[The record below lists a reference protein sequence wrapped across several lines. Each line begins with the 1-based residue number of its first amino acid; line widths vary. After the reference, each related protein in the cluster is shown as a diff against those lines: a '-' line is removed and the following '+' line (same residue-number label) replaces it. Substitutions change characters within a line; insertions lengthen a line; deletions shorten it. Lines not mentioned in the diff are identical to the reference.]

1 MKTSPRKTFTMEKE
15 PNFISAVIYLDT
27 ADKLPSPVA
36 DQLIKALEEHF
47 VCYEIVLVADGIECR
62 GLRSSSENCG
72 TSDAQDHE
80 TVVVMSKRQGLEKA
94 MNAGIDCAVGD
105 YIVEI
110 DDLGSFNPS
119 FIWEAYQIAMQGHDV
134 VFGESNRK
142 SLKGTLFYP
151 LFNRFSGADGKL
163 TTGSCRLVSRR
174 AVNRVRSMSDFMP
187 YRKAAYAASG
197 LSVTS
202 LLADS
207 GNRINH
213 KADVNL
219 AIDSLALYTDLFY
232 KVSVWFAI
240 ILAFFAVLE
249 MIYAIAIFAAGTPVQ
264 GWSTLMFVL
273 TFGLFGLFVLLACAI
288 KYLSLLV
295 KAQYN
300 GQYYLIEEIRRL

>member
-1 MKTSPRKTFTMEKE
+1 MKTFPRKTSAMEKE
-15 PNFISAVIYLDT
+15 SNFISAVIYLDAT
-27 ADKLPSPVA
+27 DRLPSPVA
-36 DQLIKALEEHF
+36 DKLVEALDEHF
-47 VCYEIVLVADGIECR
+47 VYYEIVLVADGIECG
-62 GLRSSSENCG
+62 GLRPSSESCS
-72 TSDAQDHE
+72 TSNMRERE

-105 YIVEI
+105 YIVEV
-110 DDLGSFNPS
+110 DDLNLFNPS
-119 FIWEAYQIAMQGHDV
+119 FIWKAYQIAMQGHDI
-134 VFGESNRK
+134 VFGESDRK
-142 SLKGTLFYP
+142 SLKGTFFYP
-151 LFNRFSGADGKL
+151 LFNRFSGAEGKL

-197 LSVTS
+197 LSIAS
-202 LLADS
+202 LPTGS
-207 GNRINH
+207 NRRTDH
-213 KADVNL
+213 RTDVNL

-232 KVSVWFAI
+232 KVSVWLAI

-249 MIYAIAIFAAGTPVQ
+249 MIYTIAIFATGTPVQ
-264 GWSTLMFVL
+264 GWSTLMLVL

-300 GQYYLIEEIRRL
+300 GQHYLIEEVKRL